1 MRFEIK
7 YSLRNLRS
15 RKLRSSLSILS
26 ILIGIAAIFALVSF
40 GMGIQDYVNRLS
52 AEMGSDKLFIMAK
65 GIGAP
70 GMDESFFITK
80 DEVSFVSKIGGVGEA
95 AGMYA
100 KVAEIKSG
108 SEKKYNFLM
117 GLDPENMDFINE
129 ALTVGVH
136 KGRSLK
142 KGDIGKAVL
151 GYNYQLGNQALVFR
165 KPAKLGDRIKI
176 NGEDFEIIGFYEEVG
191 NPQDDSQIYVT
202 FEAFEKL
209 YPGRKDKFGYVMLR
223 SVPGAD
229 PVSLA
234 ENIKEKL
241 RKYKRQEEGK
251 EDFYVQTLEDILK
264 IYGNVTNAFS
274 GALILIALMSVVV
287 AFVNTM
293 NTMYTSVL
301 DRTAE
306 IGTMK
311 AIGAR
316 NENILLIFVFESA
329 FLGFIGGAIGI
340 ALGYA
345 ISSAAGAVAAGAGYS
360 MLQPVF
366 PPYLAA
372 GCLLFSSIVGALS
385 GLLPA
390 IRASRLNPVEALR
403 YE

>member
-1 MRFEIK
+1 MRYEIN
-7 YSLRNLRS
+7 YSLKNLKS

-70 GMDESFFITK
+70 GMDESFFITT
-80 DEVSFVSKIGGVGEA
+80 DEVDFVGRISGVDEA
-95 AGMYA
+95 TGLYM

-108 SEKKYNFLM
+108 NENKFNFIM
-117 GLDPENMDFINE
+117 GLDPEKMDFINE
-129 ALTVGVH
+129 GFAIGIQ
-136 KGRSLK
+136 KGRGFR
-142 KGDIGKAVL
+142 KGDDSKVVL
-151 GYNYQLGNQALVFR
+151 GYNYQIGNKPSVFG
-165 KPAKLGDRIKI
+165 KPLELGDRIKI
-176 NGEDFEIIGFYEEVG
+176 NGEDFEVIGFYEEVG
-191 NPQDDSQIYVT
+191 SPQDDSQIYVT

-209 YPGRKDKFGYVMLR
+209 YPARKDKFGYVIL
-223 SVPGAD
+223 SSAPGAD
-229 PVSLA
+229 TGALA
-234 ENIKEKL
+234 EKIKEKL
-241 RKYKRQEEGK
+241 GKRKGQEEGK
-251 EDFYVQTLEDILK
+251 EDFDVQSLEDVLE
-264 IYGNVTNAFS
+264 IYGSVINAMS
-274 GALILIALMSVVV
+274 GALVLIALMSVVV

-293 NTMYTSVL
+293 NTMYTAVL

-316 NENILLIFVFESA
+316 NENILFIFVFEAA
-329 FLGFIGGAIGI
+329 FLGFAGGAIGI
-340 ALGYA
+340 VLGYI

-366 PPYLAA
+366 PLYLTA
-372 GCLLFSSIVGALS
+372 GCLIFSVIVGAFS

-390 IRASRLNPVEALR
+390 IMASKLDPVEALR